1 METSLKQLRSEII
14 YDLFQGPKPDDSK
27 LTNDYFDIKIMDA
40 RAQAI
45 EAHYKATRQ
54 LPPDLFS
61 EFEITISKTTSP
73 DNNISYWATIPTII
87 NILSD
92 KAFRIRGKGD
102 NPLKIEYWEII
113 PRSRFTK
120 IRKNIHAGKNPK
132 VARVDDKIFFMMK
145 NDIKVAIGE
154 AIVFDPRQLPNF
166 TETSRFPVSPTMINV
181 IKEIIYKMDFSVIKG
196 GKSDNEN
203 DSISPLSKQANQESQ
218 RE

>member
-45 EAHYKATRQ
+45 EAHYKAARQ

-61 EFEITISKTTSP
+61 EFEIAISKMVSP
-73 DNNISYWATIPTII
+73 DKNVSYWATIPVLV
-87 NILSD
+87 NIVGD
-92 KAFRIRGKGD
+92 KGFKIRGKGD
-102 NPLKIEYWEII
+102 NPMRIEYWEVI
-113 PRSRFTK
+113 PRNRFSTM
-120 IRKNIHAGKNPK
+120 RKNVHAGKNPK

-145 NDIKVAIGE
+145 NDIRAAVIE

-166 TETSRFPVSPTMINV
+166 SETSRFPVSPTMINV
-181 IKEIIYKMDFSVIKG
+181 IKEIVYKMDFSVIKG

-203 DSISPLSKQANQESQ
+203 DSVSPLSKQANQESQ